1 MQQQDAT
8 NLISFD
14 SSKGYLT
21 VDSDNPLS
29 TNDLNSEN
37 FYNLLIKLN
46 INDKLE
52 LNDTFLTSKFY
63 LTPDELSSLLEPN
76 DTNSV
81 TNAEKMN
88 NSSLEETTYSNM
100 SSVDL
105 SQNSDLLENSNLKKE
120 NDDNCH
126 CLEICCL
133 LKMNA
138 LDYFDFDKN

>member
-1 MQQQDAT
+1 MNQ
-8 NLISFD
+8 
-14 SSKGYLT
+14 
-21 VDSDNPLS
+21 
-29 TNDLNSEN
+29 EN

-46 INDKLE
+46 KDDKLE

-76 DTNSV
+76 ETNTV
-81 TNAEKMN
+81 NNNEKPN
-88 NSSLEETTYSNM
+88 NTTLEETTYSNM
-100 SSVDL
+100 STVDL
-105 SQNSDLLENSNLKKE
+105 SENSSLLENFPLKKE